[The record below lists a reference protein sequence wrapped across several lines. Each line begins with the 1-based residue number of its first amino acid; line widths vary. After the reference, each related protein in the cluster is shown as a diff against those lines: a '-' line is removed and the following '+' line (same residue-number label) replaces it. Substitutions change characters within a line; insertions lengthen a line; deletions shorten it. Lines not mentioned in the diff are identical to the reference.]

1 MTRDELKY
9 ILQDLRN
16 FKLFPKRYKTT
27 TGKSAGY
34 WSHVHRA
41 YGNFKKRVGN
51 SGWHWYVGTYKDGR
65 KELAYLRVLQNGIFS
80 GLASAIYRGIL
91 IPHRI
96 SFAQFDAM
104 KNIRVAF

>member
-1 MTRDELKY
+1 MTKDELKY
-9 ILQDLRN
+9 ILQDLRH

-51 SGWHWYVGTYKDGR
+51 SGWHWYVVTYKDGR
-65 KELAYLRVLQNGIFS
+65 KELAYFRVWRFVLPHGGRLCRGLIFPRYWS
-80 GLASAIYRGIL
+80 VRKYEHTKKIELA
-91 IPHRI
+91 
-96 SFAQFDAM
+96 F
-104 KNIRVAF
+104 